1 MTRSSLVGFL
11 LKAIGG
17 LALNL
22 DASRTVYQQAARGA
36 VDA

>member
-1 MTRSSLVGFL
+1 MTRSSWVGFL

-17 LALNL
+17 LALNF
-22 DASRTVYQQAARGA
+22 DASRTVYRQARGA